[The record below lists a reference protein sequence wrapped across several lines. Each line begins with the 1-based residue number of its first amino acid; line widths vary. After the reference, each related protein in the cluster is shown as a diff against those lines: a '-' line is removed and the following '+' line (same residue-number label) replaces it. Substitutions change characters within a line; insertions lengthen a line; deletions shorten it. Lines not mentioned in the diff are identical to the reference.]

1 MPPSTF
7 ERRDLRFKSI
17 ELRESGDGSTLYGCA
32 APYET
37 LSSEMW
43 GFREK
48 IARGAFDQSLA
59 ENDILALYAHEDEM
73 VLGRTSSGTCKL
85 RSTDVGLEYVIRL
98 PDTTYAN
105 DLKALV
111 KRGDISQCSFGFIC
125 REDQWDYKATPQIR
139 TLLNVDLKEISIVAN
154 PAYPQGTN
162 ASLRHQATSSAGP
175 LLRRS
180 NRLFS
185 FLSLRHP
192 PRS

>member
-1 MPPSTF
+1 MASTF
-7 ERRDLRFKSI
+7 ERRDLRFKTI
-17 ELRESGDGSTLYGCA
+17 EIREDAGASTLYGCA

-48 IARGAFDQSLA
+48 IARGAFDQSLS

-73 VLGRTSSGTCKL
+73 ILGRTGSGTLKL
-85 RSTDVGLEYVIRL
+85 RSTDAGLEYEIQL
-98 PDTTYAN
+98 PETTYAS

-111 KRGDISQCSFGFIC
+111 KRGDVTQCSFGFIC
-125 REDQWDYKATPQIR
+125 REDQWDYKSTPQIR
-139 TLLNVDLKEISIVAN
+139 TLINVDLKEISIVSK
-154 PAYPQGTN
+154 PAYPDGTK
-162 ASLRHQATSSAGP
+162 AALRAQSSISAGP
-175 LLRRS
+175 LARRS
-180 NRLFS
+180 SRLFS

>member
-1 MPPSTF
+1 MASTF
-7 ERRDLRFKSI
+7 ERRDLRFKTI
-17 ELRESGDGSTLYGCA
+17 EVRESGDGSTLYGCA

-43 GFREK
+43 GFQEK

-73 VLGRTSSGTCKL
+73 VLGRTGSGTLKL
-85 RSTDVGLEYVIRL
+85 RSTDVGLEYEISL
-98 PDTTYAN
+98 PNTTYAN
-105 DLKALV
+105 DLKELV
-111 KRGDISQCSFGFIC
+111 RRGDVSQCSFGFIC
-125 REDQWDYKATPQIR
+125 RQDQWDYKSTPQIR

-154 PAYPQGTN
+154 PAYPDGTN
-162 ASLRHQATSSAGP
+162 AALRTQSTSSACP
-175 LLRRS
+175 LRRRS

-185 FLSLRHP
+185 LFSLRHP